1 MANTQQS
8 ITVDNLINPMPTT
21 VTGTVS
27 VAEVPAPGVAT
38 YVFSF
43 ANTAGVV
50 ASNNFLTLYNPVGS
64 GKTITLGGV
73 FVNCSAT
80 GVSAAT
86 DPMRGFRITAAPTGG
101 TVQAAST
108 VTKSVSSSAA
118 TIADIRIG
126 NPTATALTPFS
137 TPPASTPGAKGTGK
151 VTRSS
156 IPLVP
161 H

>member
-64 GKTITLGGV
+64 DDTCSVREAEHVCRDTWCRHLRYTYRTSYGGRHRVDEIVDSYRLLSVCHVTL
-73 FVNCSAT
+73 
-80 GVSAAT
+80 
-86 DPMRGFRITAAPTGG
+86 
-101 TVQAAST
+101 
-108 VTKSVSSSAA
+108 
-118 TIADIRIG
+118 
-126 NPTATALTPFS
+126 
-137 TPPASTPGAKGTGK
+137 PPSFE
-151 VTRSS
+151 
-156 IPLVP
+156 
-161 H
+161 